1 MKLKTLLFAGA
12 SALTMSAM
20 SPAAFAQ
27 NTATETMSEEADTL
41 EAADTT
47 PAADPQVLLAEW
59 TGPYGG
65 VPPFDQVD
73 VAMFQPALE
82 AAMESARA
90 EIDKLTAQDAAPTF
104 ENTILPMEKGA
115 GELSRALAVYGIWA
129 SNLNGPEVQAVQRE
143 VAPKL
148 AAFQDALYQ
157 DAA

>member
-1 MKLKTLLFAGA
+1 
-12 SALTMSAM
+12 
-20 SPAAFAQ
+20 
-27 NTATETMSEEADTL
+27 
-41 EAADTT
+41 
-47 PAADPQVLLAEW
+47 
-59 TGPYGG
+59 
-65 VPPFDQVD
+65 
-73 VAMFQPALE
+73 MFQPALE

-157 DAA
+157 DAARPDGRATAPRLGLSHRLRSGWRCPQ